1 MKAAA
6 ALFLGLLLPVTATAV
21 PSTGNPVVY
30 HSPDDSGTPPAGSP
44 PEILAENGQQIY
56 LFIDYENDPDG
67 DTSGGAGTMCVDED
81 GDETCG
87 FDVLLVMTTDTATFA
102 SFAPDSANIVGY
114 IDPSTQTSLRVN
126 GIDVNGMAIPA
137 EIGTLTVDALDA
149 NQLQIEVKG
158 VHRVGAA
165 GQLDAIQ
172 PQVIANL
179 PEPAGDLLLMCGIA
193 GLAALYRLRHRRPRR
208 AGRERGRAGRLRGEL
223 FARARR
229 DTRARRD
236 LFS

>member
-1 MKAAA
+1 MKVAT
-6 ALFLGLLLPVTATAV
+6 ALLLGLLLPIPAMAV
-21 PSTGNPVVY
+21 SSTGAPVVY
-30 HSPDDSGTPPAGSP
+30 HSPDGLGTPPSVSP
-44 PEILAENGQQIY
+44 HEIPAENGQQLN

-67 DTSGGAGTMCVDED
+67 GISGGAGTMCLDED

-87 FDVLLVMTTDTATFA
+87 FDVLLVMTTDTATFDTFTPA
-102 SFAPDSANIVGY
+102 SGKIVGH
-114 IDPSTQTSLRVN
+114 IDVDTRTSLRVN

-179 PEPAGDLLLMCGIA
+179 PEPGGRLLLISGIA
-193 GLAALYRLRHRRPRR
+193 GLAALYRLRRQRR
-208 AGRERGRAGRLRGEL
+208 ATA
-223 FARARR
+223 A
-229 DTRARRD
+229 
-236 LFS
+236 

>member
-1 MKAAA
+1 MKAAT
-6 ALFLGLLLPVTATAV
+6 ALLLGLLLPVTATAV

-30 HSPDDSGTPPAGSP
+30 HSPDGLGTPPAVSP
-44 PEILAENGQQIY
+44 PEILAKNGQPIY

-67 DTSGGAGTMCVDED
+67 GPSNGGVTMCVDKN

-102 SFAPDSANIVGY
+102 TFTPASGPPTLNIVGQ
-114 IDPSTQTSLRVN
+114 IDSNTQTSLRVN
-126 GIDVNGMAIPA
+126 GIDIGGMAIPA

-149 NQLQIEVKG
+149 NQLQIEVRG

-172 PQVIANL
+172 PQVIVNL
-179 PEPAGDLLLMCGIA
+179 PEPSGDLLLMCGIA
-193 GLAALYRLRHRRPRR
+193 GLAALYRLRPRR
-208 AGRERGRAGRLRGEL
+208 VTAA
-223 FARARR
+223 
-229 DTRARRD
+229 
-236 LFS
+236 

>member
-1 MKAAA
+1 MKAAT
-6 ALFLGLLLPVTATAV
+6 ALLLGLLLPVTATAA

-30 HSPDDSGTPPAGSP
+30 HSPDGLGTPPSVSP
-44 PEILAENGQQIY
+44 HEILAENGQPLN

-67 DTSGGAGTMCVDED
+67 GPSNGSVTMCVDEN

-87 FDVLLVMTTDTATFA
+87 FDVLIEMTTDTATFDTFTPA
-102 SFAPDSANIVGY
+102 SGKIVGY
-114 IDPSTQTSLRVN
+114 IDDNGTSLRVN

-137 EIGTLTVDALDA
+137 EIGTLTVNALDA

-172 PQVIANL
+172 PQVIVNL
-179 PEPAGDLLLMCGIA
+179 PEPGVDLLLICGIA
-193 GLAALYRLRHRRPRR
+193 GLAALYRLRRQRRVP
-208 AGRERGRAGRLRGEL
+208 AA
-223 FARARR
+223 
-229 DTRARRD
+229 
-236 LFS
+236 

>member
-1 MKAAA
+1 MKAAT

-30 HSPDDSGTPPAGSP
+30 HSPDGLGTRPSGSP
-44 PEILAENGQQIY
+44 PEILAKNGQQIY

-67 DTSGGAGTMCVDED
+67 GTSGSAGTMCVDKD

-102 SFAPDSANIVGY
+102 TFTPASGNIIGQIDSN
-114 IDPSTQTSLRVN
+114 THTSLRVN
-126 GIDVNGMAIPA
+126 GIDVNGLGVEIDMAIPA

-172 PQVIANL
+172 PQVIVNL

-193 GLAALYRLRHRRPRR
+193 GLAALYRLRHRHPRR
-208 AGRERGRAGRLRGEL
+208 VTAV
-223 FARARR
+223 
-229 DTRARRD
+229 
-236 LFS
+236 

>member
-1 MKAAA
+1 MKAAT
-6 ALFLGLLLPVTATAV
+6 ALLLGLLLPVTAAAV

-30 HSPDDSGTPPAGSP
+30 HSPDDSGTPPSGST

-67 DTSGGAGTMCVDED
+67 GTSGGTGTMCVDKD

-102 SFAPDSANIVGY
+102 TFTPASGNIIGQIDSN
-114 IDPSTQTSLRVN
+114 TQTSLRIN
-126 GIDVNGMAIPA
+126 GIDVDGMTIPA

-172 PQVIANL
+172 PQVIVNL

-193 GLAALYRLRHRRPRR
+193 GLAALYRLRHRHPRR
-208 AGRERGRAGRLRGEL
+208 VTAV
-223 FARARR
+223 
-229 DTRARRD
+229 
-236 LFS
+236 

>member
-1 MKAAA
+1 MKAAT
-6 ALFLGLLLPVTATAV
+6 ALLLGLLLPVTAAAV

-30 HSPDDSGTPPAGSP
+30 HSPDGLGTPPAVSP
-44 PEILAENGQQIY
+44 HEIPAENNQQIN

-67 DTSGGAGTMCVDED
+67 GPSDDEVGTIMCVDKN

-102 SFAPDSANIVGY
+102 TFTPASGNIIGQIDSN
-114 IDPSTQTSLRVN
+114 TQTSLRVN
-126 GIDVNGMAIPA
+126 GIDVDGMAIPA

-172 PQVIANL
+172 PQVIVNL
-179 PEPAGDLLLMCGIA
+179 PEPGGDLLLMCGIA
-193 GLAALYRLRHRRPRR
+193 GLAALYRLRHRHPRR
-208 AGRERGRAGRLRGEL
+208 VTAA
-223 FARARR
+223 
-229 DTRARRD
+229 
-236 LFS
+236 

>member
-1 MKAAA
+1 MKAAT
-6 ALFLGLLLPVTATAV
+6 ALFLGLLLPVTAAAV

-30 HSPDDSGTPPAGSP
+30 HSPDGLGTPPAVSP
-44 PEILAENGQQIY
+44 PEILATNGQQIY

-67 DTSGGAGTMCVDED
+67 GPSDGEGIMCVDKN

-102 SFAPDSANIVGY
+102 TFTPASGPPTLNIIGQIDS
-114 IDPSTQTSLRVN
+114 DTRTSLRIN
-126 GIDVNGMAIPA
+126 GIDINGMAIPA
-137 EIGTLTVDALDA
+137 EIGTLTVDALAA
-149 NQLQIEVKG
+149 NQLQIEVRG

-172 PQVIANL
+172 PQVIVM

-193 GLAALYRLRHRRPRR
+193 GLAALYRLRQRHPRR
-208 AGRERGRAGRLRGEL
+208 VTAV
-223 FARARR
+223 
-229 DTRARRD
+229 
-236 LFS
+236 

>member
-1 MKAAA
+1 MKAAT

-21 PSTGNPVVY
+21 PSTGDPVVY
-30 HSPDDSGTPPAGSP
+30 HSPDGLGTPPSGSP

-67 DTSGGAGTMCVDED
+67 GTSGGTGTMCVDKD

-102 SFAPDSANIVGY
+102 TFAPASGGIIGQIDSN
-114 IDPSTQTSLRVN
+114 TQTSLRVN
-126 GIDVNGMAIPA
+126 GINIDGMAIPA
-137 EIGTLTVDALDA
+137 EIGTLTVDALGA
-149 NQLQIEVKG
+149 NQLQIEAKG

-172 PQVIANL
+172 PQVIVNL
-179 PEPAGDLLLMCGIA
+179 PEPGGNLLLMCGIA
-193 GLAALYRLRHRRPRR
+193 GLAALYRLRHRHLRPVT
-208 AGRERGRAGRLRGEL
+208 AA
-223 FARARR
+223 
-229 DTRARRD
+229 
-236 LFS
+236 

>member
-1 MKAAA
+1 VKAAT
-6 ALFLGLLLPVTATAV
+6 ALFLGLLLPVTAAAV

-30 HSPDDSGTPPAGSP
+30 HSPDGLGTPPAVSP

-67 DTSGGAGTMCVDED
+67 GTSGGTGTMCVDED

-102 SFAPDSANIVGY
+102 TFTPFLSDSGNIVGQ
-114 IDPSTQTSLRVN
+114 IDSNTQTSLRVN

-172 PQVIANL
+172 PQVIVNL

-208 AGRERGRAGRLRGEL
+208 VTAA
-223 FARARR
+223 
-229 DTRARRD
+229 
-236 LFS
+236 